1 MSLALT
7 GCVSSLLWTL
17 VALALP
23 EATPPAAARDA
34 GSSPPAA
41 APPGR
46 TPDVIIDDFVKAVG
60 GEKALRRHR
69 SLYMKRKL
77 TSATMGI
84 EGSEERWMT
93 ADGRLLSVTVLPGI
107 GEIRTGSN
115 GKQRWSQDPIN
126 GLRMVEGAE
135 AEQARLDS
143 SWNAELQLKKLYPKR
158 RLVPPPA
165 GASTADGKKSGKSM
179 ECLEMTPAKVA
190 PVIMCFDR
198 QSHLRVYQEGRQA
211 SPQGE
216 LPYSVHLSDWRE
228 VEGIMIPHLEEM
240 TAGPM
245 SIQSRLEEVKLG
257 QKLSAS
263 LFRMPRPGQAA
274 RPAKPPAAKPAKP
287 PAAAR

>member
-1 MSLALT
+1 MNLAGSRWWLPLGAALLAL
-7 GCVSSLLWTL
+7 
-17 VALALP
+17 
-23 EATPPAAARDA
+23 AT
-34 GSSPPAA
+34 STTSPAA
-41 APPGR
+41 APDAGASAATPVPGGR
-46 TPDVIIDDFVKAVG
+46 APDVILDDFVRVVG

-77 TSATMGI
+77 TSKKMGI

-93 ADGRLLSVTVLPGI
+93 ADGKLLSVVMLPGI
-107 GEIRTGSN
+107 GEIRTGFT

-126 GLRMVEGAE
+126 GLRMVQGTE

-143 SWNAELQLKKLYPKR
+143 AWNADLELKKHYPRR

-165 GASTADGKKSGKSM
+165 GALTRQGKQDDQQGNKTLD
-179 ECLEMTPAKVA
+179 CLEMTPVKVA

-228 VEGIMIPHLEEM
+228 VEGIKIPHLEDM
-240 TAGPM
+240 SAGPM
-245 SIQSRLEEVKLG
+245 SIESRLEEVKLN
-257 QKLSAS
+257 QKIPSK
-263 LFRMPRPGQAA
+263 LFRMPTPGQAA
-274 RPAKPPAAKPAKP
+274 RPATS
-287 PAAAR
+287 R